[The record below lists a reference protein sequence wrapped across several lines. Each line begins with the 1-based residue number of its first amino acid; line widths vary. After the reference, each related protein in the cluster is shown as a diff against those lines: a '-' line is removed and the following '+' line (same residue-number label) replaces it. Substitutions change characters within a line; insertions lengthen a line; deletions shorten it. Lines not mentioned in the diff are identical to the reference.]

1 MIGELFALMAALAW
15 AVGAVFDRIGLT
27 KIPPLIANTMRSI
40 PAAVFTLII
49 TVLIEGL
56 NPLAEVAVIDVIYI
70 IAGTTL
76 ALVIGDYLF
85 LLSLRRLGVSK
96 TMPIVSIYPVFALI
110 GSALFLNEDITFFII
125 GGIAA
130 IVTGI
135 LFISRSRN
143 QNVEEVNSN
152 NKILLIIPVI
162 AALMWGF
169 SQVFFGLAL
178 LNTPPLTMTT
188 IRLIYFSV
196 LLVTFNLTVGDRS
209 FYKKYNSYW
218 GKMSTIG
225 GFLSL
230 ALGGLFLILGLS
242 YAGVARTSPLTS
254 VTPMFSTILAVIFLK
269 ERLDLNICIGTALII
284 LGIILIVF

>member
-1 MIGELFALMAALAW
+1 MAALSW
-15 AVGAVFDRIGLT
+15 AIGAVFDRIGLT
-27 KIPPLIANTMRSI
+27 KIPPLTANTMRSI
-40 PAAVFTLII
+40 PAAVFTLVI

-56 NPLAEVAVIDVIYI
+56 TPLTTVALIDVIYI

-76 ALVIGDYLF
+76 ALIIGDYLF
-85 LLSLRRLGVSK
+85 LLSLKKLGVSK

-110 GSALFLNEDITFFII
+110 GSALILKENITFFII
-125 GGIAA
+125 GGFAA
-130 IVTGI
+130 TITGV
-135 LFISRSRN
+135 LFISRSRAKAN
-143 QNVEEVNSN
+143 QQQDSN
-152 NKILLIIPVI
+152 NKFLLIIPVI

-188 IRLIYFSV
+188 IRLLYFSF

-209 FYKKYNSYW
+209 FYKKYNSHW

-242 YAGVARTSPLTS
+242 YTGVARTSPLTS
-254 VTPMFSTILAVIFLK
+254 VTPMFSTILAVLFLK
-269 ERLDLNICIGTALII
+269 EKLDLNTTIGTALII
-284 LGIILIVF
+284 IGIILIVF